1 MFISKK
7 SYFLLAVLSLNLL
20 LLASCNKKEY
30 VEAEPNYPKRM
41 NYFSMEVDG
50 ELWQP
55 SVIDNDTCRQSFK
68 GLQSG
73 TTKPEGI
80 IPFYNIDAFQN
91 LNDTYNFALKNFLR
105 MQIMGVTRV
114 GKYDIKNS
122 YEIHYDSF
130 VSFEK
135 VKDENGNDIK
145 SIYTIDSTKNTF
157 NFYVDEIINL
167 NSSGAKQGIIGHF
180 EGILYNIKN
189 PADSVVITNGQY
201 KFTRLNWIDDCHCEK

>member
-7 SYFLLAVLSLNLL
+7 SYFVLAILFLNLL
-20 LLASCNKKEY
+20 LLASCDKKEE
-30 VEAEPNYPKRM
+30 VEPNYPKRM

-55 SVIDNDTCRQSFK
+55 SFINGDTCKQTFK
-68 GLQSG
+68 GIQSG
-73 TTKPEGI
+73 ISKPKGI

-91 LNDTYNFALKNFLR
+91 LNDTYNFTLKNFIR
-105 MQIMGVTRV
+105 MQIMDVTQV
-114 GKYDIKNS
+114 GRYKIKNS
-122 YEIHYDSF
+122 YKIHYDSF

-167 NSSGAKQGIIGHF
+167 NSLGANQGIIGHF

-189 PADSVVITNGQY
+189 PADSVIITNGQY